1 MNDAFKNIKKG
12 IGWVASVFF
21 LVIGLFGTLAGDVQA
36 GVGIAVMGLALLPKI
51 QKVGSINVNGW
62 MRAGAFFLGAIIV
75 GSGGSSTN
83 EQPTPQ
89 QQEAPAAVIEEQQK
103 EVEEI
108 ADKPEPVAK
117 QKEPMQIPQ
126 EANTVQK
133 VESSVTVVRVID
145 GDTVVIQTAEGTEEH
160 LRIVGVDAQEKGDCY
175 TNEATNRLVGLAQ
188 GKAVILEKGSS
199 DERDSFGRLL
209 HYLRIGDTDIGAT
222 LIREGFVRSFKK
234 YPHPRLEIYNGME
247 EAAMREQK
255 GLWSA
260 CKEQEQEEQAP
271 APQPVQQN
279 TPPAPTT
286 SGGGGGN
293 PSATPPEDQPPPP
306 EEQECVIKGNVNSKK
321 EKIYHFP
328 GCQAYNKTKVQAHE
342 GDRWFCTEA
351 EASAAGFR
359 RAGNCP

>member
-1 MNDAFKNIKKG
+1 MSDALKNIKKG
-12 IGWVASVFF
+12 IGWVASIFF

-36 GVGIAVMGLALLPKI
+36 GVGIVVMGLALLPKI

-75 GSGGSSTN
+75 GSGGSPTN

-89 QQEAPAAVIEEQQK
+89 QQEASPAVIEEQQ
-103 EVEEI
+103 EDVEESGNE
-108 ADKPEPVAK
+108 PEPVVE
-117 QKEPMQIPQ
+117 QKEPTQAPQ
-126 EANTVQK
+126 VNTVQ
-133 VESSVTVVRVID
+133 EADSIITVVRVID

-160 LRIVGVDAQEKGDCY
+160 LRIVGVDAPEKGECY
-175 TNEATNRLVGLAQ
+175 TSEATNRLIGLAQ
-188 GKAVILEKGSS
+188 GKAVILETGSS

-234 YPHPRLEIYNGME
+234 YPHPRFEIYNGME

-279 TPPAPTT
+279 TLPAPTT